1 MEIRQIKLGSIR
13 SKQYI
18 SRWSVWLLAM
28 SATVCAGLPQKHE
41 QASAPE
47 NLSVQDSVSVSSV
60 KADDVPVRAGEDFT
74 FTVTLDKPPNF
85 TGGSLDYRIVGPGGT
100 PNISMGFMIYPDQR
114 IYKQAYR
121 LPPGAPGGTWTLT
134 IYGASDG
141 LTIRAFPGPTQTF
154 QVIPNRD
161 LVFPTSI
168 SITVNPSQQQVLR
181 KAARNLQLRIQDLK
195 AAIASY
201 QAANQQ
207 GKIPQVL
214 RANVDD
220 ALKALQATEAD
231 FKKLETGQSQADV
244 AGVFFADLRLNYDE
258 ALHNLGPSSGRVLP
272 PAGLMNAAFSGK
284 TQQNSS
290 YAILVQATLRPLEGN
305 VLAYNIVAE
314 SGSLTFDLKVTSNPS
329 GAVVSY
335 YRRGDSPHP
344 YADPTTVV
352 IPSLPYAIWYVKI
365 EKPGYKPLVREHDPF
380 HSLDHVV
387 NVELSR

>member
-1 MEIRQIKLGSIR
+1 L
-13 SKQYI
+13 
-18 SRWSVWLLAM
+18 V
-28 SATVCAGLPQKHE
+28 LP
-41 QASAPE
+41 
-47 NLSVQDSVSVSSV
+47 
-60 KADDVPVRAGEDFT
+60 T
-74 FTVTLDKPPNF
+74 
-85 TGGSLDYRIVGPGGT
+85 IV
-100 PNISMGFMIYPDQR
+100 
-114 IYKQAYR
+114 
-121 LPPGAPGGTWTLT
+121 
-134 IYGASDG
+134 
-141 LTIRAFPGPTQTF
+141 
-154 QVIPNRD
+154 
-161 LVFPTSI
+161 
-168 SITVNPSQQQVLR
+168 SITVNPSQQQLLR
-181 KAARNLQLRIQDLK
+181 IAAGHLQLRIQDLK

-314 SGSLTFDLKVTSNPS
+314 SGSLMFDLKVTSNPS